1 MGRMLT
7 LDDRPEARERHI
19 INTNHTDY
27 QGPHNWRQC
36 LRHVRS
42 LSPTAVEDGDP
53 RIRTVDNTE
62 RIIWQRNHGLDI
74 LRILRNQKDR
84 KKQSREDKLKIIPSW
99 KKDLIEKKKKR
110 PLNPVN
116 GISDVFKRRAQSGN
130 ESPFTQQVVN
140 NGPSSPGAMSLTRR
154 RFSPS
159 NSFRTHQSSGMYAGR
174 RLISPNISSDLT
186 SNSELTRKRIERV
199 QRARLYLLQLTGPNS
214 FLIGGD
220 SPMHKFKVIIGPQKC
235 SCGRSPHCV
244 HVLFVMLRVFKV
256 KETDPCLW
264 SKTLKNYEVENL
276 FRMYNDRRELL
287 LVNKERSKKPLK
299 KQMEEK
305 TESLQE
311 KLAVPAESDTGSS
324 KDDEDTC
331 PICLLEMLEGESL
344 VRCLNGCQNRLHHH
358 CISVWFEEC
367 HNQSPLICPICRTKW
382 KSKIEDDNESSI
394 GQGGSSSPLIPDDLR
409 LPYAEPIPAEHRD
422 TARPWIQI
430 LGEDLVCCLFSRNWS
445 IREAALKHLSREMVS
460 TLLRGAGEGRMG
472 ALISSSQQT
481 ATHLM
486 LECCCSVLAFMCA
499 DPVYK
504 VFISCL
510 KTLRAMLSYTPC
522 RDEQQRNRLQ
532 IILKP
537 VIEAIIIKCT
547 DGNRRTSQLSLS
559 TMVELTKG
567 QDGELA
573 VGREIVSPGSGGLG
587 GITYILK
594 VVLEEY
600 QANTVPWQ
608 WLLGRLYV
616 LDRLLEEFPGEFVG
630 EPEPQSES
638 SGEESNPLPSENTE
652 GCRIIIVARFAVY
665 AVGNNH
671 SRIAKIAR
679 RIFFICV
686 KFSAAQDEIVIQ
698 LNNLLVTTVEPKLM
712 RPMRKKLARIVDN
725 LKLSETVKE
734 VRRDSES
741 SQSTSC
747 VGTSATASPNETPL
761 STPPNSPFPPPTM
774 DPPPMLRC
782 PPPLE
787 NNNESSFISPPRL
800 EQELRPTT
808 ISVTSK
814 TVESFPTP
822 PYTPEHSACRIA
834 AENHNKNGIASN
846 SSLGGSPQRLQ
857 NVSVMC
863 SVTLATSDHSGECTV
878 EEIRS
883 ILEDS
888 KNGQQKDHE
897 CGGPR
902 IVCQTNIN
910 NCSNTNRSRSHM
922 TLQTSTATTTTSS
935 SSSFYDSHHMCSTP
949 IANTSSHSSSTL
961 LTEDLSDLTVS
972 PPGSNGPSISFKT
985 EISTPKGSPASTGEQ
1000 KQAGPDQYCCKE
1012 EVEREEA
1019 VALAKALEA
1028 SSKQEPCPLVPG
1040 LTPSDKEEVITIRIQ
1055 PEGTNQLTTFEGQL
1069 TSTSRSSGSNSN
1081 SQLYMEN
1088 CHWVRSHLLGT
1099 GAFSSCYQARDVK
1112 TGTLMAVKQISF
1124 CRNTVEEQDKVI
1136 KVVTEEI
1143 RMMAELN
1150 HPNVVRIMGA
1160 TRQGCHFNMFVEWM
1174 PGGSVANLLAKY
1186 GAFSETV
1193 VINYTHQVLRG
1204 LTYLHEN
1211 HVLHRD
1217 LKGAN
1222 LLVDSTGQRVRIG
1235 DFGAAA
1241 RLASQSTGAGEFQG
1255 QLLGT
1260 IAFMAPEVLRGES
1273 YGRGCDVWSV
1283 GCAMIEMTTTK
1294 PPWNANDI
1302 SNHLA
1307 LIFRIASSVRPP
1319 PIPEN
1324 LSPGVRDVML
1334 RCLEV
1339 KSEDRPSAKELL
1351 THPVFIQHLTR

>member
-1 MGRMLT
+1 
-7 LDDRPEARERHI
+7 
-19 INTNHTDY
+19 
-27 QGPHNWRQC
+27 
-36 LRHVRS
+36 
-42 LSPTAVEDGDP
+42 
-53 RIRTVDNTE
+53 
-62 RIIWQRNHGLDI
+62 
-74 LRILRNQKDR
+74 
-84 KKQSREDKLKIIPSW
+84 
-99 KKDLIEKKKKR
+99 
-110 PLNPVN
+110 
-116 GISDVFKRRAQSGN
+116 
-130 ESPFTQQVVN
+130 
-140 NGPSSPGAMSLTRR
+140 
-154 RFSPS
+154 
-159 NSFRTHQSSGMYAGR
+159 
-174 RLISPNISSDLT
+174 
-186 SNSELTRKRIERV
+186 
-199 QRARLYLLQLTGPNS
+199 
-214 FLIGGD
+214 
-220 SPMHKFKVIIGPQKC
+220 
-235 SCGRSPHCV
+235 
-244 HVLFVMLRVFKV
+244 
-256 KETDPCLW
+256 
-264 SKTLKNYEVENL
+264 
-276 FRMYNDRRELL
+276 
-287 LVNKERSKKPLK
+287 
-299 KQMEEK
+299 
-305 TESLQE
+305 
-311 KLAVPAESDTGSS
+311 
-324 KDDEDTC
+324 
-331 PICLLEMLEGESL
+331 
-344 VRCLNGCQNRLHHH
+344 
-358 CISVWFEEC
+358 
-367 HNQSPLICPICRTKW
+367 
-382 KSKIEDDNESSI
+382 
-394 GQGGSSSPLIPDDLR
+394 
-409 LPYAEPIPAEHRD
+409 
-422 TARPWIQI
+422 
-430 LGEDLVCCLFSRNWS
+430 
-445 IREAALKHLSREMVS
+445 
-460 TLLRGAGEGRMG
+460 
-472 ALISSSQQT
+472 
-481 ATHLM
+481 
-486 LECCCSVLAFMCA
+486 
-499 DPVYK
+499 
-504 VFISCL
+504 
-510 KTLRAMLSYTPC
+510 
-522 RDEQQRNRLQ
+522 
-532 IILKP
+532 
-537 VIEAIIIKCT
+537 
-547 DGNRRTSQLSLS
+547 
-559 TMVELTKG
+559 MVELTKG

-587 GITYILK
+587 GIAYILK

-600 QANTVPWQ
+600 EANTVPWQ

-638 SGEESNPLPSENTE
+638 SGEENDPSPSANTE
-652 GCRIIIVARFAVY
+652 TCRIIIVARFAVY

-712 RPMRKKLARIVDN
+712 RPMRKKLARIVDD

-741 SQSTSC
+741 SQSTSF

-761 STPPNSPFPPPTM
+761 STPPNSPFPPPAM
-774 DPPPMLRC
+774 DPPPMLCC
-782 PPPLE
+782 PPPRE
-787 NNNESSFISPPRL
+787 NNHESSFITPPRL
-800 EQELRPTT
+800 DQELRPNT
-808 ISVTSK
+808 ISMTSR

-822 PYTPEHSACRIA
+822 PHTPEHSACRIA
-834 AENHNKNGIASN
+834 AGNSHRNRNGSTSN
-846 SSLGGSPQRLQ
+846 SSLVGSPQHLQ

-878 EEIRS
+878 EEIS
-883 ILEDS
+883 SVLADS
-888 KNGQQKDHE
+888 KNGHKKEHE
-897 CGGPR
+897 CCEGPHF
-902 IVCQTNIN
+902 VCQTNVN
-910 NCSNTNRSRSHM
+910 NCGNVNRSRGHM
-922 TLQTSTATTTTSS
+922 TLQTSTTTSS
-935 SSSFYDSHHMCSTP
+935 SSSVYDSNHMCSTP

-985 EISTPKGSPASTGEQ
+985 EIATPKGSPASTGEQ
-1000 KQAGPDQYCCKE
+1000 DPRSPDQYCCKE

-1055 PEGTNQLTTFEGQL
+1055 PEGTNQLPPFEGQL
-1069 TSTSRSSGSNSN
+1069 TSSSTNSN
-1081 SQLYMEN
+1081 APLYMEN
-1088 CHWVRSHLLGT
+1088 LHWVRSYLLGT

-1124 CRNTVEEQDKVI
+1124 CRNTVAEQEKVI

-1160 TRQGCHFNMFVEWM
+1160 TRQACHFNMFVEWM

-1283 GCAMIEMTTTK
+1283 GCNLIEMTTTK

-1307 LIFRIASSVRPP
+1307 LIFRIASSALPP

>member
-1 MGRMLT
+1 M
-7 LDDRPEARERHI
+7 
-19 INTNHTDY
+19 
-27 QGPHNWRQC
+27 
-36 LRHVRS
+36 
-42 LSPTAVEDGDP
+42 
-53 RIRTVDNTE
+53 
-62 RIIWQRNHGLDI
+62 
-74 LRILRNQKDR
+74 
-84 KKQSREDKLKIIPSW
+84 
-99 KKDLIEKKKKR
+99 
-110 PLNPVN
+110 
-116 GISDVFKRRAQSGN
+116 
-130 ESPFTQQVVN
+130 
-140 NGPSSPGAMSLTRR
+140 
-154 RFSPS
+154 
-159 NSFRTHQSSGMYAGR
+159 
-174 RLISPNISSDLT
+174 
-186 SNSELTRKRIERV
+186 
-199 QRARLYLLQLTGPNS
+199 
-214 FLIGGD
+214 
-220 SPMHKFKVIIGPQKC
+220 
-235 SCGRSPHCV
+235 
-244 HVLFVMLRVFKV
+244 
-256 KETDPCLW
+256 
-264 SKTLKNYEVENL
+264 
-276 FRMYNDRRELL
+276 
-287 LVNKERSKKPLK
+287 
-299 KQMEEK
+299 
-305 TESLQE
+305 
-311 KLAVPAESDTGSS
+311 
-324 KDDEDTC
+324 
-331 PICLLEMLEGESL
+331 
-344 VRCLNGCQNRLHHH
+344 
-358 CISVWFEEC
+358 
-367 HNQSPLICPICRTKW
+367 
-382 KSKIEDDNESSI
+382 
-394 GQGGSSSPLIPDDLR
+394 
-409 LPYAEPIPAEHRD
+409 
-422 TARPWIQI
+422 
-430 LGEDLVCCLFSRNWS
+430 
-445 IREAALKHLSREMVS
+445 
-460 TLLRGAGEGRMG
+460 
-472 ALISSSQQT
+472 
-481 ATHLM
+481 
-486 LECCCSVLAFMCA
+486 
-499 DPVYK
+499 
-504 VFISCL
+504 
-510 KTLRAMLSYTPC
+510 
-522 RDEQQRNRLQ
+522 
-532 IILKP
+532 
-537 VIEAIIIKCT
+537 
-547 DGNRRTSQLSLS
+547 
-559 TMVELTKG
+559 
-567 QDGELA
+567 
-573 VGREIVSPGSGGLG
+573 
-587 GITYILK
+587 
-594 VVLEEY
+594 
-600 QANTVPWQ
+600 
-608 WLLGRLYV
+608 
-616 LDRLLEEFPGEFVG
+616 
-630 EPEPQSES
+630 
-638 SGEESNPLPSENTE
+638 
-652 GCRIIIVARFAVY
+652 
-665 AVGNNH
+665 
-671 SRIAKIAR
+671 
-679 RIFFICV
+679 
-686 KFSAAQDEIVIQ
+686 
-698 LNNLLVTTVEPKLM
+698 
-712 RPMRKKLARIVDN
+712 
-725 LKLSETVKE
+725 
-734 VRRDSES
+734 
-741 SQSTSC
+741 
-747 VGTSATASPNETPL
+747 
-761 STPPNSPFPPPTM
+761 
-774 DPPPMLRC
+774 
-782 PPPLE
+782 
-787 NNNESSFISPPRL
+787 
-800 EQELRPTT
+800 
-808 ISVTSK
+808 TSK